1 MGQAALNMNAIN
13 AKYPVV
19 IAGLGLTG
27 LSCARFLASRGEVF
41 AVTDTRAD
49 PPMAATLR
57 QELPEVPLYL
67 GGFDPALLG
76 DAERI
81 IVSPGVPLD
90 DPSIQAARMAGVEVI
105 GDVELFCRMERRP
118 IIAVTGT
125 NGKSTVT
132 SLVGEMLK
140 RAGRKVGV
148 AGNIGLPVLDLVA
161 DASLE
166 IFVLELSSF
175 QLETIESLNAV
186 AAVALNIT
194 EDHLDRYPGVEEYAA
209 AKQRIYRGTGVMVI
223 NLDDALTREM
233 RLPGRSVFGFSLH
246 EPEGEDLG
254 LRAGWLARGDRSLL
268 PVSELRLCGRHN
280 IANCLAAL
288 ALGYAA
294 HIPEAAMLDTLR
306 NYAGLPHR
314 CQKVAEIDGVVWY
327 DDSKGTNPGASCS
340 AIIGLGG
347 ERNVILIAGGIGKG
361 ADFSALRPAIA
372 GRVKSAILI
381 GRDAGLLAEAIGAD
395 VETCFAADMEAAV
408 RLAAAQAR
416 AGDVVLLS
424 PACASFD
431 MFRDY
436 HHRGEVFCEAIR
448 RLREAASC

>member
-1 MGQAALNMNAIN
+1 MNA
-13 AKYPVV
+13 ASMKYPVV

-57 QELPEVPLYL
+57 QELPGVPLYL
-67 GGFDPALLG
+67 GGFDATLLG

-90 DPSIQAARMAGVEVI
+90 DPSIQAARTAGVEVI

-209 AKQRIYRGTGVMVI
+209 AKQRIYRGSGVMVI

-233 RLPGRSVFGFSLH
+233 RLPGRSVIGFSLH

-254 LRAGWLARGDRSLL
+254 LRAGWLARGDRLLL

-306 NYAGLPHR
+306 NYDGLPHR

-408 RLAAAQAR
+408 RQAAAQAR

-436 HHRGEVFCEAIR
+436 RHRGEVFCEAIR

>member
-140 RAGRKVGV
+140 RTGRKVGV

>member
-1 MGQAALNMNAIN
+1 MGQAALNMNA
-13 AKYPVV
+13 ASMKYPVV

-57 QELPEVPLYL
+57 QELPGVPLYL
-67 GGFDPALLG
+67 GGFDATLLG

-90 DPSIQAARMAGVEVI
+90 DPSIQAARTAGVEVI

-209 AKQRIYRGTGVMVI
+209 AKQRIYRGSGVMVI

-233 RLPGRSVFGFSLH
+233 RLPGRSVIGFSLH

-254 LRAGWLARGDRSLL
+254 LRAGWLARGDRLLL

-306 NYAGLPHR
+306 NYDGLPHR

-408 RLAAAQAR
+408 RQAAAQAR

-436 HHRGEVFCEAIR
+436 RHRGEVFCEAIR

>member
-1 MGQAALNMNAIN
+1 MGQAALNMTAANTR
-13 AKYPVV
+13 YPVV

-27 LSCARFLASRGEVF
+27 LSCARFLASRGEIF
-41 AVTDTRAD
+41 AVTDSRTD

-57 QELPEVPLYL
+57 REMPDVPLYL
-67 GGFDPALLG
+67 GGFDPALLR
-76 DAERI
+76 DAQRVI
-81 IVSPGVPLD
+81 ISPGVALD
-90 DPSIQAARMAGVEVI
+90 EPAIRAARSAGVQVI

-125 NGKSTVT
+125 NGKSTVA
-132 SLVGEMLK
+132 SLVGEMLQ
-140 RAGRKVGV
+140 RAGRKVGI

-161 DASLE
+161 DPELE

-175 QLETIESLNAV
+175 QLETIESLDAV
-186 AAVALNIT
+186 AAVVLNVT
-194 EDHLDRYPGVEEYAA
+194 QDHLDRYPGIKEYVA
-209 AKQRIYRGTGVMVI
+209 AKQRIYDGAGVMVI

-233 RLPGRSVFGFSLH
+233 RLPGRSVIGFSLH

-254 LRAGWLARGDRSLL
+254 LRNGWLARGDRPLL
-268 PVSELRLCGRHN
+268 PVSDLRLCGRHN
-280 IANCLAAL
+280 VANCLAAL

-294 HIPEAAMLDTLR
+294 RLPEAAMLDTLR
-306 NYAGLPHR
+306 SYTGLPHR
-314 CQKVAEIDGVVWY
+314 CQRVAEINGVVWY

-347 ERNVILIAGGIGKG
+347 DCNIILIAGGIGKG
-361 ADFSALRPAIA
+361 ADFSDLAPAIA

-381 GRDAGLLAEAIGAD
+381 GRDAGLLAEAIGEV

-408 RLAAAQAR
+408 RFAAKQAR
-416 AGDVVLLS
+416 PGDVVLLS

-436 HHRGEVFCEAIR
+436 RHRGEIFVEAVR
-448 RLREAASC
+448 RLQEAASC

>member
-57 QELPEVPLYL
+57 QELPGVPLYL
-67 GGFDPALLG
+67 GGFDATLLG

-90 DPSIQAARMAGVEVI
+90 DPSIQAARTAGVEVI

-408 RLAAAQAR
+408 RQAAAQAR

-436 HHRGEVFCEAIR
+436 RHRGEVFCEAIR